1 MSRRIATV
9 VRWLLALAV
18 FLGTGAISPAVAAG
32 PTSRKMTSAE
42 ATYEL
47 GLRMMK
53 RGNYQKA
60 LEEFNRVRTYYRDDP
75 LSLKAEL
82 AIAEIHVKKSEWD
95 LARVAYEDFLR
106 AHPRYADLDYVTWQL
121 GMAHFK
127 KAPAIAALDQ
137 AWTRQAI
144 HTWTGF
150 DARFPGSEHAA
161 KVKENLDKAQARMA
175 RKELLIAQFYRRRA
189 AWNAVIGRVE
199 PMLADY
205 PASPDR
211 ADALALLSLAYGK
224 QGDTERS
231 TAAADR
237 LRAEFPGSVALRR
250 LQLHLR

>member
-1 MSRRIATV
+1 
-9 VRWLLALAV
+9 LALAV
-18 FLGTGAISPAVAAG
+18 FLIAGAISPAAAA
-32 PTSRKMTSAE
+32 PRMTTAE

-47 GLRMMK
+47 GLRMLK
-53 RGNYQKA
+53 RGNYQRA

-95 LARVAYEDFLR
+95 LARVAYEDFMR
-106 AHPRYADLDYVTWQL
+106 AHPRYPELDYVAWQL
-121 GMAHFK
+121 GNSHYK

-161 KVKENLDKAQARMA
+161 KVKEHMEKAQTRMA
-175 RKELLIAQFYRRRA
+175 RKELLVAEFYRRRG
-189 AWNAVIGRVE
+189 AWTAVVGRVE
-199 PMLADY
+199 PMLVDY

-211 ADALALLSLAYGK
+211 PNAMALLSLAYRK
-224 QGDTERS
+224 QGDSER
-231 TAAADR
+231 AAAAEAR
-237 LRAEFPGSVALRR
+237 LEQEFPGSVALRR
-250 LQLHLR
+250 LRLGLR